1 MRTLVLEN
9 RYLRLVS
16 LLDKGSDISELTYKP
31 LDLDLLFHAPTG
43 YRKPGSIV
51 GTCKRSEGEFREY
64 YGGGWQDILPF
75 AGNEPVKTGSES
87 EVCTARL
94 PFFLGTQ

>member
-1 MRTLVLEN
+1 MKIVI
-9 RYLRLVS
+9 YCS
-16 LLDKGSDISELTYKP
+16 SHFSKGSDVAELTYKP
-31 LDLDLLFHAPTG
+31 LDLDLFFHAPTG